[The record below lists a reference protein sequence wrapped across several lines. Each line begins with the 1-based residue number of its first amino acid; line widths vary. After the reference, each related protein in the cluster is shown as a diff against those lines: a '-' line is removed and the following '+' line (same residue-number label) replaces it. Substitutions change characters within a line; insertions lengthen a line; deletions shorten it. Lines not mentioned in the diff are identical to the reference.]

1 MPTKR
6 IYELAK
12 DYKISSNALLSVLK
26 ELGFEP
32 KSHMSVADELVA
44 AIKKKFTEQKQE
56 VKKEMEQQTKLKAA
70 AKKTTRV
77 GSVEISGFGVQY
89 RRFDAQV

>member
-32 KSHMSVADELVA
+32 KSHMSVAVTNWSRQLRRSSPSRS
-44 AIKKKFTEQKQE
+44 KKSK
-56 VKKEMEQQTKLKAA
+56 
-70 AKKTTRV
+70 
-77 GSVEISGFGVQY
+77 
-89 RRFDAQV
+89 RRWSSKPN

>member
-32 KSHMSVADELVA
+32 KSHMSVASDEMVA
-44 AIKKKFTEQKQE
+44 AIQKKFTEQKQE

-70 AKKTTRV
+70 GKKTTRI
-77 GSVEISGFGVQY
+77 GSVEISIRSPVSP
-89 RRFDAQV
+89 V